1 MSKIKG
7 GGSRIGLGKLS
18 DHSAHLLPVKEKSRN
33 QDWTERASHRDL
45 DLMEYQPT
53 QWQSSRA
60 KVTHQRK
67 PTLGRNGEVLGP
79 LHVQSLAR
87 GCLQG
92 HGLSFQV
99 AMNLLFFF
107 FFLFFIKLSCDES

>member
-45 DLMEYQPT
+45 DLM
-53 QWQSSRA
+53 
-60 KVTHQRK
+60 
-67 PTLGRNGEVLGP
+67 
-79 LHVQSLAR
+79 
-87 GCLQG
+87 
-92 HGLSFQV
+92 
-99 AMNLLFFF
+99 
-107 FFLFFIKLSCDES
+107 